1 MSLAD
6 PTAPWYAHAT
16 QQRLLDHA
24 AGLIS
29 DAENR
34 RLKAEIAAAVWADT
48 PAVAVSQERREAS
61 SAPILVSGA
70 A

>member
-24 AGLIS
+24 AGRIS

-48 PAVAVSQERREAS
+48 PTADDAQERRKALPP
-61 SAPILVSGA
+61 PILVSGA